1 MADDGL
7 AEIPQ
12 TLVARAFDHQ
22 LGPGRQQGFDVVDDG
37 N

>member
-7 AEIPQ
+7 AAIVQ

-22 LGPGRQQGFDVVDDG
+22 LGPGRQQGLDVVDDR